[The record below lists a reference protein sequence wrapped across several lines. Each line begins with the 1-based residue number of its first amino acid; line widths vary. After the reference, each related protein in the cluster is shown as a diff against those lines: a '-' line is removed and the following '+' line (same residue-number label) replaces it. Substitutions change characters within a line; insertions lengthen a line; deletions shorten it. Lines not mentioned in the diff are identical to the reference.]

1 MAEIIFEGKKYNIKV
16 ESNTID
22 LLAQLFEVMSMN
34 EKPEPKQFI
43 PEIGEKFYFLMSPG
57 DIEDDVKEIDD
68 DFFNNLYA
76 IGNCF
81 KTKEDAKHAV
91 EKLKVITELKRYAS
105 EHNEE
110 IDWGNNFQS
119 KYELT
124 YDPNENTV
132 KVVRV
137 SQKGGGIYFSS
148 FEICM
153 EACIAVGEERIK
165 KYYLNI

>member
-1 MAEIIFEGKKYNIKV
+1 MAEIVFEGKTYNIKA
-16 ESNTID
+16 ESNTMD
-22 LLAQLFEVMSMN
+22 LLAQLFEAMSMN
-34 EKPEPKQFI
+34 EEPVSKNFI
-43 PEIGEKFYFLMSPG
+43 PEIEDNFYFLMPSG
-57 DIEDDVKEIDD
+57 DIEEEIREKND
-68 DFFNNLYA
+68 DFFSNLYA

-81 KTKEDAKHAV
+81 ETEEDAKHAV
-91 EKLKVITELKRYAS
+91 EKLKVITELQHYAS

-110 IDWGNNFQS
+110 IDWEDRFQS
-119 KYELT
+119 KYELV
-124 YDPNENTV
+124 YDSSEDTV